1 MSSNLSDVK
10 SIFGRAAEI
19 ESVSATH
26 VQCNA
31 YVRPYP
37 ESQQLIGTKTRQV
50 TTVVTHVLRHTKSVP
65 ENVDAELLR
74 RI

>member
-19 ESVSATH
+19 GSLAETH
-26 VQCNA
+26 VQSDA
-31 YVRPYP
+31 DVRPHP
-37 ESQQLIGTKTRQV
+37 ESQQLIDTRTRQV
-50 TTVVTHVLRHTKSVP
+50 TTVVRHVLWHTKSVP